1 MDDTR
6 WRNLCA
12 LIMDEK
18 NPDKVWDL
26 VDQLN
31 KALDERE
38 RTLRGGEAAKG
49 VSRAAGRHAP
59 EDST

>member
-1 MDDTR
+1 
-6 WRNLCA
+6 
-12 LIMDEK
+12 MDEK